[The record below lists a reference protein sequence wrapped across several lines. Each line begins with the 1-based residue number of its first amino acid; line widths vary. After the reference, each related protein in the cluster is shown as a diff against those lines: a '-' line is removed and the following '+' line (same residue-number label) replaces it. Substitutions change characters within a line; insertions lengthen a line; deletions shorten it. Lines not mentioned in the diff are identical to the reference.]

1 MEKPIIFSAPM
12 VRAILEDRKTQT
24 RRVIV
29 SDRSRPRCS
38 ANPASGR
45 LVYHD
50 GAAWD
55 ASALQEFQGGN
66 SLMKAISKCPY
77 GIPGSRL
84 WVREKFRIGQGQKIL
99 YHDSQSRWAEGMRW
113 KSSIHM
119 PRSASRLTLEIT
131 AVRVERLHAISED
144 DAKAEG
150 VQGIGAFREL
160 YSCLWDEINA
170 KRGHPWESNPWIW
183 VLTFK
188 RLEKA

>member
-1 MEKPIIFSAPM
+1 M
-12 VRAILEDRKTQT
+12 VRAIIEGSKTQT

-144 DAKAEG
+144 DAQAEG
-150 VQGIGAFREL
+150 ISERTRLPGHEPMYAMTFAK
-160 YSCLWDEINA
+160 LWDEINA
-170 KRGHPWESNPWIW
+170 KRGHPWSSNPWVWIIQFQK
-183 VLTFK
+183 V
-188 RLEKA
+188 EK